1 MHERAHGSQVHN
13 IAMWLLRQRGITL
26 REIGAFFGG
35 LDYAAVSQRIRRL
48 EQEIKTDG
56 SLCKRCEMLNV

>member
-1 MHERAHGSQVHN
+1 
-13 IAMWLLRQRGITL
+13 MWLLRQRGIGL

-48 EQEIKTDG
+48 EQEIK
-56 SLCKRCEMLNV
+56 RMEVYARNVKC